1 MNMPHRA
8 VSFAGEGPLPGLA
21 QGSMLTSD
29 GVRLDA
35 DIWMPPGDAD
45 APVLLMRQAYGRRLG
60 SALCYAH
67 PAWYARQGFI
77 VVVQDV
83 RGRGTSEG
91 EFTAFVH
98 EARDGYETIEWAAA
112 LPRSNGRVG
121 LYGFSYQGTNQ
132 LLAASLRPPALKAM
146 APAMIGWDLFADW
159 ASEDGALRLASNIGW
174 GIQMA
179 AGTASHRGDT
189 VAEEE
194 LFAAS
199 RTLPL
204 NAPVNARPGVL
215 ERHRALGHY
224 HDWLDRPAD
233 DPYWRSISPAAMLP
247 ELRAGG
253 VQALFVGGWFDTH
266 LPGTLAGF
274 DALGGAL
281 MIGPWTHFPWD
292 RHVGDRDF
300 GPAAISPVDHAQ
312 VRWFRRWLMDDASA
326 GPLPPLSLFD
336 MGTCEWRTGDAW
348 PDKRLALHLGGEGL
362 ASIDGTRGTLAPAPG
377 EAGIEYL
384 VHDPWRPAPSAGGA
398 FGTPPGPVE
407 RAMVDNRTD
416 VLTFT
421 TAPLDDALAL
431 SGGVDAGL
439 AIVSDGTAFDIA
451 CVLSRIDAQGHA
463 TQIAEG
469 YRSLLDHKAGDR
481 IAVSLRKTC
490 ATLRPGERLRLSIA
504 AAAFPAYPVNPG
516 TGRRPVDA
524 LRSEARLVTIGVVT
538 GGADGSLLRLSIAPR
553 QTRQQENQ
561 NHA

>member
-1 MNMPHRA
+1 MPHKTIA
-8 VSFAGEGPLPGLA
+8 SSGEGALPGLVQA
-21 QGSMLTSD
+21 SMLTSD

-35 DIWMPPGDAD
+35 DIWMPLGEED

-77 VVVQDV
+77 VVIQDV

-98 EARDGYETIEWAAA
+98 EARDGAEAIEWAAA

-132 LLAASLRPPALKAM
+132 LLAAGLRPPALRAM

-159 ASEDGALRLASNIGW
+159 ASEDGALRLASNISW

-179 AGTASHRGDT
+179 AGTAEHRGEM
-189 VAEEE
+189 AAWEE

-199 RTLPL
+199 RALPL
-204 NAPVNARPGVL
+204 NAPVNARPPVL

-224 HDWLDRPAD
+224 HDWLERPAS
-233 DPYWRSISPAAMLP
+233 DPYWSAVSPSAALA

-253 VQALFVGGWFDTH
+253 VPALFVGGWFDTH

-292 RHVGDRDF
+292 RSVADRDF
-300 GPAAISPVDHAQ
+300 GSAAVSPVDHAQ
-312 VRWFRRWLMDDASA
+312 VRWFRRWLMDDANVELS
-326 GPLPPLSLFD
+326 PPISLFD
-336 MGTCEWRTGDAW
+336 MGTCEWRTGDIW
-348 PDKRLALHLGGEGL
+348 PEERTTFHLGGEGI
-362 ASIDGTRGTLAPAPG
+362 ASVDGTSATLGPAPG
-377 EAGIEYL
+377 ETCIEYL
-384 VHDPWRPAPSAGGA
+384 VHDPWRPAPSVGGA
-398 FGTPPGPVE
+398 FGTPPGPVY
-407 RAMVDNRTD
+407 RAKVDNRTD

-421 TAPLDDALAL
+421 TAPLEDSLAL
-431 SGGVDAGL
+431 FGEVGADL
-439 AIVSDGTAFDIA
+439 AVACDSPAFDLA
-451 CVLSRIDAQGHA
+451 CVLSRIDARGRV

-469 YRSLLDHKAGDR
+469 HRSLLDHRAGDR

-504 AAAFPAYPVNPG
+504 AAAYPAYPVNPG
-516 TGRRPVDA
+516 TGRRPADA
-524 LRSEARLVTIGVVT
+524 PRSEARLITIGIIT
-538 GGADGSLLRLSIAPR
+538 GGADGSLLHLSMAQG
-553 QTRQQENQ
+553 QTTQQENQ
-561 NHA
+561 DYV

>member
-1 MNMPHRA
+1 MSDRMTTA
-8 VSFAGEGPLPGLA
+8 LGEGVIPGLVEA
-21 QGSMLTSD
+21 SMLTSD

-35 DIWMPPGDAD
+35 DIWMPPGEEQ

-91 EFTAFVH
+91 DFTAFVH
-98 EARDGYETIEWAAA
+98 EASDGAEAIEWAAA

-132 LLAASLRPPALKAM
+132 LLAAGLRPPALRVM

-159 ASEDGALRLASNIGW
+159 ASEDGALRLAPNIGW

-179 AGTASHRGDT
+179 AGTAEHCGDRD
-189 VAEEE
+189 AWEE

-199 RTLPL
+199 SALPL
-204 NAPVNARPGVL
+204 NALVNARPPVL

-224 HDWLDRPAD
+224 HDWLERPAS
-233 DPYWRSISPAAMLP
+233 DPYWTGISPSAVLP
-247 ELRAGG
+247 ELRAAG
-253 VQALFVGGWFDTH
+253 VPALFVGGWFDTH

-281 MIGPWTHFPWD
+281 MVGPWTHFPWD
-292 RHVGDRDF
+292 RHVANRDF
-300 GPAAISPVDHAQ
+300 GPAAVSPVDRAQ
-312 VRWFRRWLMDDASA
+312 VRWFRRWLLDDANA
-326 GPLPPLSLFD
+326 EPLPPISLFD
-336 MGTCEWRTGDAW
+336 MGSCEWRTADRW
-348 PDKRLALHLGGEGL
+348 PDQELTWHLGGEGL
-362 ASIDGTRGTLAPAPG
+362 ASVDGASGTLGSVPL
-377 EAGIEYL
+377 EAGIEYI
-384 VHDPWRPAPSAGGA
+384 VHDPWRPAPSVGGA
-398 FGTPPGPVE
+398 FGTPPGPVN
-407 RAMVDNRTD
+407 RARVDNRTD

-421 TAPLDDALAL
+421 TAPLEDALTLFGDVSADIA
-431 SGGVDAGL
+431 V
-439 AIVSDGTAFDIA
+439 VSDSPAFDLA
-451 CVLSRIDAQGHA
+451 CILSRIDTHGET

-469 YRSLLDHKAGDR
+469 YRSLLDHRAWDR
-481 IAVSLRKTC
+481 ITISLRKTC

-516 TGRRPVDA
+516 TGRRPSDA
-524 LRSEARLVTIGVVT
+524 SRSEARLVTIGIIT
-538 GGADGSLLRLSIAPR
+538 GGADGSLLRVSLTP
-553 QTRQQENQ
+553 QQESQ
-561 NHA
+561 DHA